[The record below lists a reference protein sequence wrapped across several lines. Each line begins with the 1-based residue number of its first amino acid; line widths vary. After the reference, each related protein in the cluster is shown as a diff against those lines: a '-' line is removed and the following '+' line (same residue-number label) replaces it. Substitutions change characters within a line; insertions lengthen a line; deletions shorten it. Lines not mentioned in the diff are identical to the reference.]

1 MLLPTRMAVLNYIY
15 LYGESNV
22 EQVMTGLKS
31 DYGHE
36 KQFNPKMYLEHLM
49 ALEANGLLTLSKYE
63 LNDQNELLLSYI
75 ITDDGKA
82 AVDTYIPS
90 SYKHKH

>member
-1 MLLPTRMAVLNYIY
+1 
-15 LYGESNV
+15 
-22 EQVMTGLKS
+22 
-31 DYGHE
+31 
-36 KQFNPKMYLEHLM
+36 MYLEHLM

-63 LNDQNELLLSYI
+63 LNDQNELLLSYV

-90 SYKHKH
+90 SYKH

>member
-36 KQFNPKMYLEHLM
+36 KQC
-49 ALEANGLLTLSKYE
+49 
-63 LNDQNELLLSYI
+63 I
-75 ITDDGKA
+75 
-82 AVDTYIPS
+82 
-90 SYKHKH
+90 